1 MANMFSGNVDK
12 TIPKDLKDCYKTDSI
27 TQNLW
32 SWCERLE
39 RWGYILCVIMVF
51 VGIIAIISNAVETAQ
66 LLDEY
71 NIDTYEIRELMAEE
85 GIKVKSVFEVV
96 VEDIIKWSLYC
107 FLEYCAYHILALLIG
122 SLATI
127 VQHTKISA
135 NIALYN
141 SAKAE
146 SISDDYEEESIKKS
160 VFSDTDNYESEAQK
174 DNAPSETVKLFY
186 AISAIVVIALILIIW
201 SATAS

>member
-12 TIPKDLKDCYKTDSI
+12 RIPKDLKDCYKTDSI

-32 SWCERLE
+32 GWCERLE
-39 RWGYILCVIMVF
+39 KWGYILCVIMVF
-51 VGIIAIISNAVETAQ
+51 AGIIAIISNAVETAQ

-146 SISDDYEEESIKKS
+146 GISDDYEEESIKKS
-160 VFSDTDNYESEAQK
+160 IFSDTDNYESEAQK